1 MFLVS
6 HQWWLL
12 VSSQRPLYLFHTG
25 RGTVKTAQ
33 RLPRLQLPPLPPV
46 TTPSVTMSASQE
58 CTVLC
63 SNTATASATRR
74 SGAPLIMPPLLG
86 IKGSI

>member
-33 RLPRLQLPPLPPV
+33 RLPPLPPV
-46 TTPSVTMSASQE
+46 TTPSVTMSASQAW
-58 CTVLC
+58 TVLC
-63 SNTATASATRR
+63 SDTTTTTSATRR
-74 SGAPLIMPPLLG
+74 SGASVIMPLSLG
-86 IKGSI
+86 TKDSM